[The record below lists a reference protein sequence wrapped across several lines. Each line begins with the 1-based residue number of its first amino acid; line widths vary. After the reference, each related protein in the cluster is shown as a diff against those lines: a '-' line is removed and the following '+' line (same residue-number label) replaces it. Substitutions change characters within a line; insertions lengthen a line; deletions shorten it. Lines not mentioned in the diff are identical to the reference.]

1 LVAPIFLTKLMIDK
15 PTTKPNNPN
24 FSSGP
29 CAKRPG
35 WNIQNLKTDSL
46 GRSHR
51 AKLPKQRLLEV
62 ITLTK
67 EILQLPKDYR
77 VGILPASDT
86 GAIEAAMWSLLG
98 KTGVE
103 VLAWENFGNDW
114 VKDIKDQLKPDNLTI
129 HKADYGNITDFNNL
143 NFDNDI
149 VFNWNGTTS
158 GVCVPNADWIPQD
171 RKGLTICDATS
182 AVFAMDMDWSKLDV
196 VTWSWQ
202 KVLGGE
208 AAHGMI
214 AMSPKAIERLSEYQ
228 PSWPI
233 PKIFRL
239 ANNKKVIE
247 GIFKGETINTPSMLC
262 VEDAIDA
269 LQWIQSIGGYAG
281 SIKKSKSNLEVI
293 KKWVASHDW
302 IDFLANDPNTL
313 SSTSICLKIT
323 EDWFVQLS
331 EEDQQAKVKE
341 INSLLEK
348 EGVAYDIN
356 AYRTAPAGFRIWGG
370 ATVEASDIETLLP
383 WIEWGYRSIKS

>member
-1 LVAPIFLTKLMIDK
+1 MIKK
-15 PTTKPNNPN
+15 PTTKPKNPN

-51 AKLPKQRLLEV
+51 AKLPKQRLVEV
-62 ITLTK
+62 INLSK
-67 EILQLPKDYR
+67 QLLKIPNDYK
-77 VGILPASDT
+77 VGIIAGSDT

-103 VLAWENFGNDW
+103 VLAWESFGSDW
-114 VKDIKDQLKPDNLTI
+114 VKDIKEQLKIKNLTI
-129 HKADYGNITDFNNL
+129 HQSDYGDLPDFQKI

-158 GVCVPNADWIPQD
+158 GVCLPNADWIPD
-171 RKGLTICDATS
+171 NRKGLTICDATS
-182 AVFAMDMDWSKLDV
+182 AVFAMEMDWHKLDV
-196 VTWSWQ
+196 ITWSWQ

-214 AMSPKAIERLSEYQ
+214 ALSPKSLERLSEYQ
-228 PSWPI
+228 PTWPI

-269 LQWIQSIGGYAG
+269 LNWIQSIGGSKG
-281 SIKKSKSNLEVI
+281 SIDKSQSNLQVVKTWIES
-293 KKWVASHDW
+293 KDW
-302 IDFLANDPNTL
+302 IDFLAKDSSTL

-323 EDWFVQLS
+323 DPWFLGLS
-331 EEDQQAKVKE
+331 ADQQQLKIKE
-341 INSLLEK
+341 INSFLDK
-348 EGVAYDIN
+348 EQVAFDIN
-356 AYRTAPAGFRIWGG
+356 AYRTAPPGFRIWGG
-370 ATVEASDIETLLP
+370 ATVESSDIETLLP
-383 WIEWGYRSIKS
+383 WIEWGYQSIKE

>member
-1 LVAPIFLTKLMIDK
+1 MIDK

-114 VKDIKDQLKPDNLTI
+114 VKDIKDQLKPENLTI

>member
-1 LVAPIFLTKLMIDK
+1 MIKK
-15 PTTKPNNPN
+15 PTTKPKNPN

-51 AKLPKQRLLEV
+51 AKLPKQRLAEV
-62 ITLTK
+62 INLSK
-67 EILQLPKDYR
+67 QLLNIPSDYK
-77 VGILPASDT
+77 VGIIAGSDT
-86 GAIEAAMWSLLG
+86 GAIESAMWSLLG

-103 VLAWENFGNDW
+103 VLAWESFGSDW
-114 VKDIKDQLKPDNLTI
+114 VKDIKEQLKIKNLTI
-129 HKADYGNITDFNNL
+129 HQSDYGDLPDLQKI

-158 GVCVPNADWIPQD
+158 GVCLPNADWISD
-171 RKGLTICDATS
+171 NRKGLTICDATS
-182 AVFAMDMDWSKLDV
+182 AVFAMDMDWHKLDV
-196 VTWSWQ
+196 ITWSWQ

-214 AMSPKAIERLSEYQ
+214 ALSPKALERLSEYQ
-228 PSWPI
+228 PTWPI

-239 ANNKKVIE
+239 ANNMKVIE

-269 LQWIQSIGGYAG
+269 LNWIQSIGGSKG
-281 SIKKSKSNLEVI
+281 SIDKSQSNLQVV
-293 KKWVASHDW
+293 KTWVESKDW
-302 IDFLANDPNTL
+302 IDFLAKDSSTL

-323 EDWFVQLS
+323 DPWFLGLS
-331 EEDQQAKVKE
+331 VDQQQLKIKE
-341 INSLLEK
+341 INSLLDK
-348 EGVAYDIN
+348 EQVAFDIN
-356 AYRTAPAGFRIWGG
+356 AYRTAPPGFRIWGG
-370 ATVEASDIETLLP
+370 ATVESSDIETLLP
-383 WIEWGYRSIKS
+383 WIEWGYQSIKE

>member
-1 LVAPIFLTKLMIDK
+1 MIKK
-15 PTTKPNNPN
+15 PTTKPKNPN

-51 AKLPKQRLLEV
+51 AKLPKQRLVEV
-62 ITLTK
+62 INLSK
-67 EILQLPKDYR
+67 QLLKIPNDYK
-77 VGILPASDT
+77 VGIIAGSDT

-103 VLAWENFGNDW
+103 VLAWESFGSDW
-114 VKDIKDQLKPDNLTI
+114 VKDIKEQLKIKNLTI
-129 HKADYGNITDFNNL
+129 HQSDYGDLPDFQKI

-158 GVCVPNADWIPQD
+158 GVCLPNADWITD
-171 RKGLTICDATS
+171 NRKGLTICDATS
-182 AVFAMDMDWSKLDV
+182 AVFAMEMDWHKLDV
-196 VTWSWQ
+196 ITWSWQ

-214 AMSPKAIERLSEYQ
+214 ALSPKSLERLSEYQ
-228 PSWPI
+228 PTWPI

-269 LQWIQSIGGYAG
+269 LNWIQSIGGSKG
-281 SIKKSKSNLEVI
+281 SIDKSQSNLQVVKTWIES
-293 KKWVASHDW
+293 KDW
-302 IDFLANDPNTL
+302 IDFLAKDSSTL

-323 EDWFVQLS
+323 DPWFLGLS
-331 EEDQQAKVKE
+331 VDQQQLKIKE
-341 INSLLEK
+341 INSLLDK
-348 EGVAYDIN
+348 EQVAFDIN
-356 AYRTAPAGFRIWGG
+356 AYRTAPPGFRIWGG
-370 ATVEASDIETLLP
+370 ATVESSDIETLLP
-383 WIEWGYRSIKS
+383 WIEWGYQSIKE

>member
-1 LVAPIFLTKLMIDK
+1 MIKK
-15 PTTKPNNPN
+15 PTTKPKNPN

-35 WNIQNLKTDSL
+35 WDIKNLKTDSL

-51 AKLPKQRLLEV
+51 AKLPKQRLAEV
-62 ITLTK
+62 INLSK
-67 EILQLPKDYR
+67 ELLKIPNDYK
-77 VGILPASDT
+77 VGIIAGSDT

-103 VLAWENFGNDW
+103 VLAWESFGSDW
-114 VKDIKDQLKPDNLTI
+114 VKDIKEQLKIKNLTI
-129 HKADYGNITDFNNL
+129 HQSDYGDLPDFQKI

-158 GVCVPNADWIPQD
+158 GVCLPNADWITD
-171 RKGLTICDATS
+171 NRKGLTICDATS
-182 AVFAMDMDWSKLDV
+182 AVFAMEMDWHKLDV
-196 VTWSWQ
+196 ITWSWQ

-214 AMSPKAIERLSEYQ
+214 ALSPKSLERLSEYQ
-228 PSWPI
+228 PTWPI

-269 LQWIQSIGGYAG
+269 LNWIQSIGGSKG
-281 SIKKSKSNLEVI
+281 SIDKSQSNLQVVKTWIES
-293 KKWVASHDW
+293 KDW
-302 IDFLANDPNTL
+302 IDFLAKDSSTL

-323 EDWFVQLS
+323 DPWFLGLS
-331 EEDQQAKVKE
+331 VDQQQLKIKE
-341 INSLLEK
+341 INSLLDK
-348 EGVAYDIN
+348 EQVAFDIN
-356 AYRTAPAGFRIWGG
+356 AYRTAPPGFRIWGG
-370 ATVEASDIETLLP
+370 ATVESSDIETLLP
-383 WIEWGYRSIKS
+383 WIEWGYQSIKE

>member
-1 LVAPIFLTKLMIDK
+1 MIDK
-15 PTTKPNNPN
+15 PVTKPKNPN

-51 AKLPKQRLLEV
+51 AKLPKQRLAEV
-62 ITLTK
+62 INLSK
-67 EILQLPKDYR
+67 ELLNIPSDYK
-77 VGILPASDT
+77 VGIIAGSDT
-86 GAIEAAMWSLLG
+86 GAIESAMWSLLG

-103 VLAWENFGNDW
+103 VLAWESFGSDW
-114 VKDIKDQLKPDNLTI
+114 VKDIKEQLKIKNLTI
-129 HKADYGNITDFNNL
+129 HQSDYGDLPDLQKI

-158 GVCVPNADWIPQD
+158 GVCLPNADWISD
-171 RKGLTICDATS
+171 NRKGLTICDATS
-182 AVFAMDMDWSKLDV
+182 AVFAMDMDWHKLDV
-196 VTWSWQ
+196 ITWSWQ

-214 AMSPKAIERLSEYQ
+214 ALSPKALERLSEYQ
-228 PSWPI
+228 PTWPI

-239 ANNKKVIE
+239 ANNMKVIE

-269 LQWIQSIGGYAG
+269 LNWIQSIGGSKG
-281 SIKKSKSNLEVI
+281 SIDKSQSNLQVV
-293 KKWVASHDW
+293 KTWVESKDW
-302 IDFLANDPNTL
+302 IDFLAKDSSTL

-323 EDWFVQLS
+323 DPWFLGLS
-331 EEDQQAKVKE
+331 VDQQQLKIKE
-341 INSLLEK
+341 INSLLDK
-348 EGVAYDIN
+348 EQVAFDIN
-356 AYRTAPAGFRIWGG
+356 AYRTAPPGFRIWGG
-370 ATVEASDIETLLP
+370 ATVESSDIETLLP
-383 WIEWGYRSIKS
+383 WIEWGYQSIKE

>member
-1 LVAPIFLTKLMIDK
+1 MIKK
-15 PTTKPNNPN
+15 PTTKPKNPN

-35 WNIQNLKTDSL
+35 WDIKNLKTDSL

-51 AKLPKQRLLEV
+51 AKLPKQRLVEV
-62 ITLTK
+62 INLSK
-67 EILQLPKDYR
+67 QLLKIPADYK
-77 VGILPASDT
+77 VGIIAGSDT

-103 VLAWENFGNDW
+103 VLAWESFGSDW
-114 VKDIKDQLKPDNLTI
+114 VKDIKEQLKIKNLTI
-129 HKADYGNITDFNNL
+129 HQSDYGDLPDFQKI

-158 GVCVPNADWIPQD
+158 GVCLPNADWITD
-171 RKGLTICDATS
+171 NRKGLTICDATS
-182 AVFAMDMDWSKLDV
+182 AVFAMEMDWHKLDV
-196 VTWSWQ
+196 TTWSWQ

-214 AMSPKAIERLSEYQ
+214 ALSPKSLERLSEYQ
-228 PSWPI
+228 PTWPI

-269 LQWIQSIGGYAG
+269 LNWIQSIGGSKG
-281 SIKKSKSNLEVI
+281 SIDKSQSNLQVV
-293 KKWVASHDW
+293 KTWVETKDW
-302 IDFLANDPNTL
+302 IDFLAKDSSTL

-323 EDWFVQLS
+323 DPWFLGLS
-331 EEDQQAKVKE
+331 VDQQQLKIKE
-341 INSLLEK
+341 INSLLDK
-348 EGVAYDIN
+348 EQVAFDIN
-356 AYRTAPAGFRIWGG
+356 AYRTAPPGFRIWGG
-370 ATVEASDIETLLP
+370 ATVESSDIETLLP
-383 WIEWGYRSIKS
+383 WIEWGYQSIKE

>member
-1 LVAPIFLTKLMIDK
+1 MIKK
-15 PTTKPNNPN
+15 PTTKPKNPN

-51 AKLPKQRLLEV
+51 AQLPKQRLAEV
-62 ITLTK
+62 INLSK
-67 EILQLPKDYR
+67 QLLKIPNDYK
-77 VGILPASDT
+77 VGIIAGSDT

-103 VLAWENFGNDW
+103 VLAWESFGSDW
-114 VKDIKDQLKPDNLTI
+114 VKDIKEQLKIKNLTI
-129 HKADYGNITDFNNL
+129 HQSDYGDLPDFQKI

-158 GVCVPNADWIPQD
+158 GVCLPNADWIPD
-171 RKGLTICDATS
+171 NRKGLTICDATS
-182 AVFAMDMDWSKLDV
+182 AVFAMEMDWHKLDV
-196 VTWSWQ
+196 ITWSWQ

-214 AMSPKAIERLSEYQ
+214 ALSPKSLERLSEYQ
-228 PSWPI
+228 PTWPI

-269 LQWIQSIGGYAG
+269 LNWIQSIGGSKG
-281 SIKKSKSNLEVI
+281 SIDKSQSNLQVV
-293 KKWVASHDW
+293 KTWVETKDW
-302 IDFLANDPNTL
+302 IDFLAKDSSTL

-323 EDWFVQLS
+323 DPWFLGLS
-331 EEDQQAKVKE
+331 VDQQQLKIKE
-341 INSLLEK
+341 INSLLDK
-348 EGVAYDIN
+348 EQVAFDIN
-356 AYRTAPAGFRIWGG
+356 AYRTAPPGFRIWGG
-370 ATVEASDIETLLP
+370 ATVESSDIETLLP
-383 WIEWGYRSIKS
+383 WIEWGYQSIKE

>member
-1 LVAPIFLTKLMIDK
+1 MIKK
-15 PTTKPNNPN
+15 PTTKPKNPN

-35 WNIQNLKTDSL
+35 WDIKNLKTDSL

-51 AKLPKQRLLEV
+51 AKLPKQRLVEV
-62 ITLTK
+62 INLSK
-67 EILQLPKDYR
+67 QLLKIPADYK
-77 VGILPASDT
+77 VGIIAGSDT

-103 VLAWENFGNDW
+103 VLAWESFGSDW
-114 VKDIKDQLKPDNLTI
+114 VKDIKEQLKIKNLTI
-129 HKADYGNITDFNNL
+129 HQSDYGDLPDFQKI

-158 GVCVPNADWIPQD
+158 GVCLPNADWITD
-171 RKGLTICDATS
+171 NRKGLTICDATS
-182 AVFAMDMDWSKLDV
+182 AVFAMEMDWHKLDV
-196 VTWSWQ
+196 ITWSWQ

-214 AMSPKAIERLSEYQ
+214 ALSPKSLERLSEYQ
-228 PSWPI
+228 PTWPI

-269 LQWIQSIGGYAG
+269 LNWIQSIGGSKG
-281 SIKKSKSNLEVI
+281 SIDKSQSNLQVVKTWIES
-293 KKWVASHDW
+293 KDW
-302 IDFLANDPNTL
+302 IDFLAKDSSTL

-323 EDWFVQLS
+323 DPWFLGLS
-331 EEDQQAKVKE
+331 VDQQQLKIKE
-341 INSLLEK
+341 INSLLDK
-348 EGVAYDIN
+348 EQVAFDIN
-356 AYRTAPAGFRIWGG
+356 AYRTAPPGFRIWGG
-370 ATVEASDIETLLP
+370 ATVESSDIETLLP
-383 WIEWGYRSIKS
+383 WIEWGYQSIKE

>member
-1 LVAPIFLTKLMIDK
+1 MIKK
-15 PTTKPNNPN
+15 PTTKPKNPN

-51 AKLPKQRLLEV
+51 AKLPKQRLAEV
-62 ITLTK
+62 INLSK
-67 EILQLPKDYR
+67 ELLNIPSDYK
-77 VGILPASDT
+77 VGIIAGSDT

-103 VLAWENFGNDW
+103 VLAWESFGSDW
-114 VKDIKDQLKPDNLTI
+114 VKDIKEQLKIKNLTI
-129 HKADYGNITDFNNL
+129 HQSDYGDLPDFQKI

-158 GVCVPNADWIPQD
+158 GVCLPNADWITD
-171 RKGLTICDATS
+171 NRKGLTICDATS
-182 AVFAMDMDWSKLDV
+182 AVFAMEMDWHKLDV
-196 VTWSWQ
+196 ITWSWQ

-214 AMSPKAIERLSEYQ
+214 ALSPKSLERLSEYQ
-228 PSWPI
+228 PTWPI

-269 LQWIQSIGGYAG
+269 LNWIQSIGGSKG
-281 SIKKSKSNLEVI
+281 SIDKSQSNLQLVKTWIES
-293 KKWVASHDW
+293 KDW
-302 IDFLANDPNTL
+302 IDFLAKDSSTL

-323 EDWFVQLS
+323 DPWFLGLS
-331 EEDQQAKVKE
+331 ADQQQLKIKE
-341 INSLLEK
+341 INSLLDK
-348 EGVAYDIN
+348 EQVAFDIN
-356 AYRTAPAGFRIWGG
+356 AYRTAPPGFRIWGG
-370 ATVEASDIETLLP
+370 ATVESSDIETLLP
-383 WIEWGYRSIKS
+383 WIEWGYQSIKE

>member
-1 LVAPIFLTKLMIDK
+1 MPIFYDIMSK
-15 PTTKPNNPN
+15 PLTKPNNPN

-35 WNIQNLKTDSL
+35 WNINNLRTDTL

-51 AKLPKQRLLEV
+51 AKLPKQRLLDV
-62 ITLTK
+62 INLTK
-67 EILQLPKDYR
+67 EILQLPEDYK
-77 VGILPASDT
+77 VGILAASDT

-98 KTGVE
+98 ARGVE

-114 VKDIKDQLKPDNLTI
+114 VKDIKDQLKPEHLTI
-129 HKADYGNITDFNNL
+129 HKADYGKLPDLKNI

-158 GVCVPNADWIPQD
+158 GVCVPDADWISSN

-214 AMSPKAIERLSEYQ
+214 AMSPKAIQRLSEYQ
-228 PSWPI
+228 PNWPI

-269 LQWIQSIGGYAG
+269 LHWIKSIGGFAG
-281 SIKKSKSNLEVI
+281 SVEKSKKNLQVV
-293 KKWVASHDW
+293 KQWVQSKDW
-302 IDFLANDPNTL
+302 IDFLAEDPATI

-323 EDWFVQLS
+323 ADWFLKLS
-331 EEDQQAKVKE
+331 DDDQQAKIKE
-341 INSLLEK
+341 INSMLDK

-383 WIEWGYRSIKS
+383 WIEWGYQSIKP

>member
-331 EEDQQAKVKE
+331 EEDQQTKVKE

>member
-1 LVAPIFLTKLMIDK
+1 MIDK
-15 PTTKPNNPN
+15 PVTKPKNPN

-51 AKLPKQRLLEV
+51 AKLPKQRLAEV
-62 ITLTK
+62 INLSK
-67 EILQLPKDYR
+67 QLLNIPSDYK
-77 VGILPASDT
+77 VGIIAGSDT
-86 GAIEAAMWSLLG
+86 GAIESAMWSLLG

-103 VLAWENFGNDW
+103 VLAWESFGSDW
-114 VKDIKDQLKPDNLTI
+114 VKDIKEQLKIKNLTI
-129 HKADYGNITDFNNL
+129 HQSDYGDLPDLQKI

-158 GVCVPNADWIPQD
+158 GVCLPNADWISD
-171 RKGLTICDATS
+171 NRKGLTICDATS
-182 AVFAMDMDWSKLDV
+182 AVFAMDMDWHKLDV
-196 VTWSWQ
+196 ITWSWQ

-214 AMSPKAIERLSEYQ
+214 ALSPKALERLSEYQ
-228 PSWPI
+228 PTWPI

-239 ANNKKVIE
+239 ANNMKVIE

-269 LQWIQSIGGYAG
+269 LNWIQSIGGSKG
-281 SIKKSKSNLEVI
+281 SIDKSQSNLQVV
-293 KKWVASHDW
+293 KTWVESKDW
-302 IDFLANDPNTL
+302 IDFLAKDSLTL

-323 EDWFVQLS
+323 DPWFLGLS
-331 EEDQQAKVKE
+331 VDQQQLKIKE
-341 INSLLEK
+341 INSLLDK
-348 EGVAYDIN
+348 EQVAFDIN
-356 AYRTAPAGFRIWGG
+356 AYRTAPPGFRIWGG
-370 ATVEASDIETLLP
+370 ATVESSDIETLLP
-383 WIEWGYRSIKS
+383 WIEWGYQSIKE

>member
-1 LVAPIFLTKLMIDK
+1 MIKK
-15 PTTKPNNPN
+15 PTTKPKNPN

-51 AKLPKQRLLEV
+51 AKLPKQRLAEV
-62 ITLTK
+62 INLSK
-67 EILQLPKDYR
+67 ELLNIPSDYK
-77 VGILPASDT
+77 VGIIAGSDT
-86 GAIEAAMWSLLG
+86 GAIESAMWSLLG

-103 VLAWENFGNDW
+103 VLAWESFGSDW
-114 VKDIKDQLKPDNLTI
+114 VKDIKEQLKIKNLTI
-129 HKADYGNITDFNNL
+129 HQSDYGDLPDLQKI

-158 GVCVPNADWIPQD
+158 GVCLPNADWISD
-171 RKGLTICDATS
+171 NRKGLTICDATS
-182 AVFAMDMDWSKLDV
+182 AVFAMDMDWHKLDV
-196 VTWSWQ
+196 ITWSWQ

-214 AMSPKAIERLSEYQ
+214 ALSPKALERLSEYQ
-228 PSWPI
+228 PTWPI

-239 ANNKKVIE
+239 ANNMKVIE

-269 LQWIQSIGGYAG
+269 LNWIQSIGGSKG
-281 SIKKSKSNLEVI
+281 SIDKSQSNLQVV
-293 KKWVASHDW
+293 KTWVESKDW
-302 IDFLANDPNTL
+302 IDFLAKDSSTL

-323 EDWFVQLS
+323 DPWFLGLS
-331 EEDQQAKVKE
+331 VDQQQLKIKE
-341 INSLLEK
+341 INSLLDK
-348 EGVAYDIN
+348 EQVAFDIN
-356 AYRTAPAGFRIWGG
+356 AYRTAPPGFRIWGG
-370 ATVEASDIETLLP
+370 ATVESSDIETLLP
-383 WIEWGYRSIKS
+383 WIEWGYQSIKE

>member
-1 LVAPIFLTKLMIDK
+1 MHRFFITSMIKK
-15 PTTKPNNPN
+15 PTTKPKNPN

-51 AKLPKQRLLEV
+51 AKLPKQRLVEV
-62 ITLTK
+62 INLSK
-67 EILQLPKDYR
+67 QLLKIPADYK
-77 VGILPASDT
+77 VGIIAGSDT
-86 GAIEAAMWSLLG
+86 GAIEAAMWSLHG

-103 VLAWENFGNDW
+103 VLAWESFGSDW
-114 VKDIKDQLKPDNLTI
+114 VKDIKEQLKIKNLTI
-129 HKADYGNITDFNNL
+129 HQSDYGDLPDFQKI

-158 GVCVPNADWIPQD
+158 GVCLPNADWITD
-171 RKGLTICDATS
+171 NRKGLIICDATS
-182 AVFAMDMDWSKLDV
+182 AVFAMEMDWHKLDV
-196 VTWSWQ
+196 ITWSWQ

-214 AMSPKAIERLSEYQ
+214 ALSPKSLERLSEYQ
-228 PSWPI
+228 PTWPI

-269 LQWIQSIGGYAG
+269 LNWIQSIGGSKG
-281 SIKKSKSNLEVI
+281 SIDKSQSNLQVV
-293 KKWVASHDW
+293 KTWVETKDW
-302 IDFLANDPNTL
+302 IDFLAKDSSTL

-323 EDWFVQLS
+323 DPWFLGLS
-331 EEDQQAKVKE
+331 VDQQQLKIKE
-341 INSLLEK
+341 INSLLDK
-348 EGVAYDIN
+348 EQVAFDIN
-356 AYRTAPAGFRIWGG
+356 AYRTAPPGFRIWGG
-370 ATVEASDIETLLP
+370 ATVESSDIETLLP
-383 WIEWGYRSIKS
+383 WIEWGYQSIKE

>member
-1 LVAPIFLTKLMIDK
+1 MIKK
-15 PTTKPNNPN
+15 PTTKPKNPN

-35 WNIQNLKTDSL
+35 WDIKNLKTDSL

-51 AKLPKQRLLEV
+51 AKLPKQRLVEV
-62 ITLTK
+62 INLSK
-67 EILQLPKDYR
+67 QLLKIPNDYK
-77 VGILPASDT
+77 VGIIAGSDT

-103 VLAWENFGNDW
+103 VLAWESFGSDW
-114 VKDIKDQLKPDNLTI
+114 VKDIKEQLKIKNLTI
-129 HKADYGNITDFNNL
+129 HQSDYGDLPDFQKI

-158 GVCVPNADWIPQD
+158 GVCLPNADWITD
-171 RKGLTICDATS
+171 NRKGLTICDATS
-182 AVFAMDMDWSKLDV
+182 AVFAMEMDWHKLDV
-196 VTWSWQ
+196 ITWSWQ

-214 AMSPKAIERLSEYQ
+214 ALSPKSLERLSEYQ
-228 PSWPI
+228 PTWPI

-269 LQWIQSIGGYAG
+269 LNWIQSIGGSKG
-281 SIKKSKSNLEVI
+281 SIDKSQSNLQVV
-293 KKWVASHDW
+293 KTWVETKDW
-302 IDFLANDPNTL
+302 IDFLAKDSSTL

-323 EDWFVQLS
+323 DPWFLGLS
-331 EEDQQAKVKE
+331 VDQQQLKIKE
-341 INSLLEK
+341 INSLLDK
-348 EGVAYDIN
+348 EQVAFDIN
-356 AYRTAPAGFRIWGG
+356 AYRTAPPGFRIWGG
-370 ATVEASDIETLLP
+370 ATVESSDIETLLP
-383 WIEWGYRSIKS
+383 WIEWGYQSIKE

>member
-1 LVAPIFLTKLMIDK
+1 MIKK
-15 PTTKPNNPN
+15 PTTKPKNPN

-35 WNIQNLKTDSL
+35 WDIKNLKTDSL

-51 AKLPKQRLLEV
+51 AKLPKQRLAEV
-62 ITLTK
+62 INLSK
-67 EILQLPKDYR
+67 ELLKIPNDYK
-77 VGILPASDT
+77 VGIIAGSDT

-103 VLAWENFGNDW
+103 VLAWESFGSDW
-114 VKDIKDQLKPDNLTI
+114 VKDIKEQLKIKNLTI
-129 HKADYGNITDFNNL
+129 HQSDYGDLPDFQKI

-158 GVCVPNADWIPQD
+158 GVCLPNADWIID
-171 RKGLTICDATS
+171 NRKGLTICDATS
-182 AVFAMDMDWSKLDV
+182 AVFAMEMDWHKLDV
-196 VTWSWQ
+196 TTWSWQ

-214 AMSPKAIERLSEYQ
+214 ALSPKSLERLSEYQ
-228 PSWPI
+228 PTWPI

-269 LQWIQSIGGYAG
+269 LNWIQSIGGSKG
-281 SIKKSKSNLEVI
+281 SIDKSQSNLQVV
-293 KKWVASHDW
+293 KTWVETKDW
-302 IDFLANDPNTL
+302 IDFLAKDSSTL

-323 EDWFVQLS
+323 DPWFLGLS
-331 EEDQQAKVKE
+331 VDQQQLKIKE
-341 INSLLEK
+341 INSLLDK
-348 EGVAYDIN
+348 EQVAFDIN
-356 AYRTAPAGFRIWGG
+356 AYRTAPPGFRIWGG
-370 ATVEASDIETLLP
+370 ATVESSDIETLLP
-383 WIEWGYRSIKS
+383 WIEWGYQSIKE

>member
-1 LVAPIFLTKLMIDK
+1 MIKK
-15 PTTKPNNPN
+15 PTTKPKNPN

-35 WNIQNLKTDSL
+35 WDIKNLKTDSL

-51 AKLPKQRLLEV
+51 AKLPKQRLVEV
-62 ITLTK
+62 INLSK
-67 EILQLPKDYR
+67 QLLKIPNDYK
-77 VGILPASDT
+77 VGIIAGSDT

-103 VLAWENFGNDW
+103 VLAWESFGSDW
-114 VKDIKDQLKPDNLTI
+114 VKDIKEQLKIKNLTI
-129 HKADYGNITDFNNL
+129 HQSDYGDLPDFQKI

-158 GVCVPNADWIPQD
+158 GVCLPNADWIPD
-171 RKGLTICDATS
+171 NRKGLTICDATS
-182 AVFAMDMDWSKLDV
+182 AVFAMEMDWHKLDV
-196 VTWSWQ
+196 ITWSWQ

-214 AMSPKAIERLSEYQ
+214 ALSPKSLERLSEYQ
-228 PSWPI
+228 PTWPI

-269 LQWIQSIGGYAG
+269 LNWIQSIGGSKG
-281 SIKKSKSNLEVI
+281 SIDKSQSNLQVV
-293 KKWVASHDW
+293 KTWVETKDW
-302 IDFLANDPNTL
+302 IDFLAKDSSTL
-313 SSTSICLKIT
+313 SSTSICLKIK
-323 EDWFVQLS
+323 DPWFLGLS
-331 EEDQQAKVKE
+331 ADQQQLKIKE
-341 INSLLEK
+341 INSLLDK
-348 EGVAYDIN
+348 EQVAFDIN
-356 AYRTAPAGFRIWGG
+356 AYRTAPPGFRIWGG
-370 ATVEASDIETLLP
+370 ATVESSDIETLLP
-383 WIEWGYRSIKS
+383 WIEWGYQSIKE

>member
-1 LVAPIFLTKLMIDK
+1 MPIFYDIMSK
-15 PTTKPNNPN
+15 PLTKPNNPN

-35 WNIQNLKTDSL
+35 WNINNLRTDTL

-51 AKLPKQRLLEV
+51 AKLPKQRLLDV
-62 ITLTK
+62 INLTK
-67 EILQLPKDYR
+67 EILQLPEDYK
-77 VGILPASDT
+77 VGILAASDT

-98 KTGVE
+98 ARGVE

-114 VKDIKDQLKPDNLTI
+114 VKDIKDQLKPEHLTI
-129 HKADYGNITDFNNL
+129 HKADYGKLPDLKNI

-158 GVCVPNADWIPQD
+158 GVCVPDADWISPN

-214 AMSPKAIERLSEYQ
+214 AMSPKAIQRLSEYQ
-228 PSWPI
+228 PNWPI

-269 LQWIQSIGGYAG
+269 LHWIKSIGGVAG
-281 SIKKSKSNLEVI
+281 SVEKSKKNLQVV
-293 KKWVASHDW
+293 KQWVQSKDW
-302 IDFLANDPNTL
+302 IDFLAEDPATI

-323 EDWFVQLS
+323 ADWFLKLS
-331 EEDQQAKVKE
+331 DDDQQAKIKE
-341 INSLLEK
+341 INSMLDK

-383 WIEWGYRSIKS
+383 WIEWGYQSIKP

>member
-1 LVAPIFLTKLMIDK
+1 MIKK
-15 PTTKPNNPN
+15 PTTKPKNPN

-51 AKLPKQRLLEV
+51 AKLPKQRLAEV
-62 ITLTK
+62 INLSK
-67 EILQLPKDYR
+67 ELLNIPSDYK
-77 VGILPASDT
+77 VGIIAGSDT
-86 GAIEAAMWSLLG
+86 GAIESAMWSLLG

-103 VLAWENFGNDW
+103 VLAWESFGSDW
-114 VKDIKDQLKPDNLTI
+114 VKDIKEQLKIKNLTI
-129 HKADYGNITDFNNL
+129 HQSDYGDLPDFQKI

-158 GVCVPNADWIPQD
+158 GVCLPNADWISD
-171 RKGLTICDATS
+171 NRKGLTICDATS
-182 AVFAMDMDWSKLDV
+182 AVFAMDMDWHKLDV
-196 VTWSWQ
+196 ITWSWQ

-214 AMSPKAIERLSEYQ
+214 ALSPKALERLSEYQ
-228 PSWPI
+228 PTWPI

-269 LQWIQSIGGYAG
+269 LNWIQSIGGSKG
-281 SIKKSKSNLEVI
+281 SIDKSQSNLQVV
-293 KKWVASHDW
+293 KTWVESKDW
-302 IDFLANDPNTL
+302 IDFLAKDSSTL

-323 EDWFVQLS
+323 DPWFLGLS
-331 EEDQQAKVKE
+331 VDQQQLKIKE
-341 INSLLEK
+341 INSLLDK
-348 EGVAYDIN
+348 EQVAFDIN
-356 AYRTAPAGFRIWGG
+356 AYRTAPPGFRIWGG
-370 ATVEASDIETLLP
+370 ATVESSDIETLLP
-383 WIEWGYRSIKS
+383 WIEWGYQSIKE

>member
-1 LVAPIFLTKLMIDK
+1 VPFFIVKMNKPIK
-15 PTTKPNNPN
+15 KPNNPN

-35 WNIQNLKTDSL
+35 WNIQNLRIDTL

-51 AKLPKQRLLEV
+51 AKLPKQRLLDV
-62 ITLTK
+62 INLSK

-77 VGILPASDT
+77 VGILPGSDT
-86 GAIEAAMWSLLG
+86 GAIEAAIWSLLG
-98 KTGVE
+98 ARGVE

-114 VKDIKDQLKPDNLTI
+114 VKDIKDQLKPEHLKV
-129 HKADYGNITDFNNL
+129 HKVDYGKIPDLTNI
-143 NFDNDI
+143 NFDHDV
-149 VFNWNGTTS
+149 VFTWNGTTS
-158 GVCVPNADWIPQD
+158 GVCVPNADWISKD
-171 RKGLTICDATS
+171 RQGLTICDATS

-214 AMSPKAIERLSEYQ
+214 AMSPKAIQRLEEHQ
-228 PSWPI
+228 PNWPI
-233 PKIFRL
+233 PKIFKL
-239 ANNKKVIE
+239 ANGKKVIE

-262 VEDAIDA
+262 VEDTIDA

-281 SIKKSKSNLEVI
+281 SIQKSQSNLQVV
-293 KKWVASHDW
+293 KQWVASKNW
-302 IDFLANDPNTL
+302 ISFLAEDTKTI

-323 EDWFVQLS
+323 DDWFLKLS
-331 EEDQQAKVKE
+331 EEEQQLKIKE

-370 ATVEASDIETLLP
+370 ATVESSDIETLLP
-383 WIEWGYRSIKS
+383 WIEWAYQSIKS

>member
-1 LVAPIFLTKLMIDK
+1 MIKKPI
-15 PTTKPNNPN
+15 TKPKNPN

-51 AKLPKQRLLEV
+51 AKLPKQRLAEV
-62 ITLTK
+62 INLSK
-67 EILQLPKDYR
+67 ELLNIPSDYK
-77 VGILPASDT
+77 VGIIAGSDT
-86 GAIEAAMWSLLG
+86 GAIESAMWSLLG

-103 VLAWENFGNDW
+103 VLAWESFGSDW
-114 VKDIKDQLKPDNLTI
+114 VKDIKEQLKIKNLTI
-129 HKADYGNITDFNNL
+129 HQSDYGDLPDFQKI

-158 GVCVPNADWIPQD
+158 GVCLPNADWISD
-171 RKGLTICDATS
+171 NRKGLTICDATS
-182 AVFAMDMDWSKLDV
+182 AVFAMDMDWHKLDV
-196 VTWSWQ
+196 ITWSWQ

-214 AMSPKAIERLSEYQ
+214 ALSPKALERLSEYQ
-228 PSWPI
+228 PTWPI

-239 ANNKKVIE
+239 ANNMKVIE

-269 LQWIQSIGGYAG
+269 LNWIQSIGGSKG
-281 SIKKSKSNLEVI
+281 SIDKSQSNLQVV
-293 KKWVASHDW
+293 KTWVESKDW
-302 IDFLANDPNTL
+302 IDFLAKDSSTL

-323 EDWFVQLS
+323 DPWFLGLS
-331 EEDQQAKVKE
+331 VDQQQLKIKE
-341 INSLLEK
+341 INSLLDK
-348 EGVAYDIN
+348 EQVAFDIN
-356 AYRTAPAGFRIWGG
+356 AYRTAPPGFRIWGG
-370 ATVEASDIETLLP
+370 ATVESSDIETLLP
-383 WIEWGYRSIKS
+383 WIEWGYQSIKE

>member
-1 LVAPIFLTKLMIDK
+1 MIKK
-15 PTTKPNNPN
+15 PTTKPKNPN

-51 AKLPKQRLLEV
+51 AKLPKQRLVEV
-62 ITLTK
+62 INLSK
-67 EILQLPKDYR
+67 QLLKIPTDYK
-77 VGILPASDT
+77 VGIIAGSDT

-103 VLAWENFGNDW
+103 VLAWESFGSDW
-114 VKDIKDQLKPDNLTI
+114 VKDIKEQLKIKNLTI
-129 HKADYGNITDFNNL
+129 HQSDYGDLPDFQKI

-158 GVCVPNADWIPQD
+158 GVCLPNADWITD
-171 RKGLTICDATS
+171 NRKGLTICDATS
-182 AVFAMDMDWSKLDV
+182 AVFAMEMDWHKLDV
-196 VTWSWQ
+196 ITWSWQ

-214 AMSPKAIERLSEYQ
+214 ALSPKSLERLSEYQ
-228 PSWPI
+228 PTWPI

-269 LQWIQSIGGYAG
+269 LNWIQSIGGSKG
-281 SIKKSKSNLEVI
+281 SIDKSQSNLQVV
-293 KKWVASHDW
+293 KTWVESKDW
-302 IDFLANDPNTL
+302 IDFLAKDSSTL

-323 EDWFVQLS
+323 DPWFLGLS
-331 EEDQQAKVKE
+331 VDQQQLKIKE
-341 INSLLEK
+341 INSLLDK
-348 EGVAYDIN
+348 EQVAFDIN
-356 AYRTAPAGFRIWGG
+356 AYRTAPPGFRIWGG
-370 ATVEASDIETLLP
+370 ATVESSDIETLLP
-383 WIEWGYRSIKS
+383 WIEWGYQSIKE

>member
-1 LVAPIFLTKLMIDK
+1 MIKK
-15 PTTKPNNPN
+15 PTTKPKNPN

-35 WNIQNLKTDSL
+35 WNIKNLKTDSL

-51 AKLPKQRLLEV
+51 AKLPKQRLVEV
-62 ITLTK
+62 INLSK
-67 EILQLPKDYR
+67 ELLKIPSDYK
-77 VGILPASDT
+77 VGIIAGSDT

-103 VLAWENFGNDW
+103 VLAWESFGSDW
-114 VKDIKDQLKPDNLTI
+114 VKDIKEQLKIKNLTI
-129 HKADYGNITDFNNL
+129 HQSDYGDLPDFQKI

-158 GVCVPNADWIPQD
+158 GVCLPNADWIPD
-171 RKGLTICDATS
+171 NRKGLTICDATS
-182 AVFAMDMDWSKLDV
+182 AVFAMEMDWHKLDV
-196 VTWSWQ
+196 ITWSWQ

-214 AMSPKAIERLSEYQ
+214 ALSPKSLERLSEYQ
-228 PSWPI
+228 PTWPI

-269 LQWIQSIGGYAG
+269 LNWIQSIGGSKG
-281 SIKKSKSNLEVI
+281 SIDKSQSNLQVV
-293 KKWVASHDW
+293 KTWVESKDW
-302 IDFLANDPNTL
+302 IDFLAKDSSTL

-323 EDWFVQLS
+323 DPWFLGLS
-331 EEDQQAKVKE
+331 ADQQQLKIKE
-341 INSLLEK
+341 INSLLDK
-348 EGVAYDIN
+348 EQVAFDIN
-356 AYRTAPAGFRIWGG
+356 AYRTAPPGFRIWGG
-370 ATVEASDIETLLP
+370 ATVESSDIETLLP
-383 WIEWGYRSIKS
+383 WIEWGYQSIKE

>member
-1 LVAPIFLTKLMIDK
+1 MIKK
-15 PTTKPNNPN
+15 PTTKPKNPN

-35 WNIQNLKTDSL
+35 WNIQKLKTDSL

-51 AKLPKQRLLEV
+51 AKLPKQRLAEV
-62 ITLTK
+62 INLSK
-67 EILQLPKDYR
+67 ELLKIPNDYK
-77 VGILPASDT
+77 VGIIAGSDT

-103 VLAWENFGNDW
+103 VLAWESFGSDW
-114 VKDIKDQLKPDNLTI
+114 VKDIKEQLKIKNLTI
-129 HKADYGNITDFNNL
+129 HQSDYGDLPDFQKI

-158 GVCVPNADWIPQD
+158 GVCLPNADWITD
-171 RKGLTICDATS
+171 NRKGLTICDATS
-182 AVFAMDMDWSKLDV
+182 AVFAMEMDWHKLDV
-196 VTWSWQ
+196 ITWSWQ

-214 AMSPKAIERLSEYQ
+214 ALSPKSLERLSEYQ
-228 PSWPI
+228 PTWPI

-269 LQWIQSIGGYAG
+269 LNWIQSIGGSKG
-281 SIKKSKSNLEVI
+281 SIDKSQSNLQVV
-293 KKWVASHDW
+293 KTWVETKDW
-302 IDFLANDPNTL
+302 IDFLAKDSSTL

-323 EDWFVQLS
+323 DPWFLGLS
-331 EEDQQAKVKE
+331 VDQQQLKIKE
-341 INSLLEK
+341 INSLLDK
-348 EGVAYDIN
+348 EQVAFDIN
-356 AYRTAPAGFRIWGG
+356 AYRTAPPGFRIWGG
-370 ATVEASDIETLLP
+370 ATVESSNIETLLP
-383 WIEWGYRSIKS
+383 WIEWGYQSIKE

>member
-1 LVAPIFLTKLMIDK
+1 MIKK
-15 PTTKPNNPN
+15 PTTKPKNPN

-35 WNIQNLKTDSL
+35 WDIKNLKTDSL

-51 AKLPKQRLLEV
+51 AKLPKQRLAEV
-62 ITLTK
+62 INLSK
-67 EILQLPKDYR
+67 ELLNIPSDYK
-77 VGILPASDT
+77 VGIIAGSDT

-103 VLAWENFGNDW
+103 VLAWESFGSDW
-114 VKDIKDQLKPDNLTI
+114 VKDIKEQLKIKNLTI
-129 HKADYGNITDFNNL
+129 HQSDYGDLPDFQKI

-158 GVCVPNADWIPQD
+158 GVCLPNADWITD
-171 RKGLTICDATS
+171 NRKGLTICDATS
-182 AVFAMDMDWSKLDV
+182 AVFAMEMDWHKLDV
-196 VTWSWQ
+196 TTWSWQ

-214 AMSPKAIERLSEYQ
+214 ALSPKSLERLSEYQ
-228 PSWPI
+228 PTWPI

-269 LQWIQSIGGYAG
+269 LNWIQSIGGSKG
-281 SIKKSKSNLEVI
+281 SIDKSQSNLQVV
-293 KKWVASHDW
+293 KTWVESKDW
-302 IDFLANDPNTL
+302 IDFLAKDSSTL

-323 EDWFVQLS
+323 DPWFLGLS
-331 EEDQQAKVKE
+331 ADQQQLKIKE
-341 INSLLEK
+341 INSLLDK
-348 EGVAYDIN
+348 EQVAFDIN
-356 AYRTAPAGFRIWGG
+356 AYRTAPPGFRIWGG
-370 ATVEASDIETLLP
+370 ATVESSDIETLLP
-383 WIEWGYRSIKS
+383 WIEWGYQSIKE

>member
-1 LVAPIFLTKLMIDK
+1 MIKK
-15 PTTKPNNPN
+15 PTTKPKNPN

-51 AKLPKQRLLEV
+51 AKLPKQRLVEV
-62 ITLTK
+62 INLSK
-67 EILQLPKDYR
+67 QLLKIPNDYK
-77 VGILPASDT
+77 VGIIAGSDT

-103 VLAWENFGNDW
+103 VLAWESFGSDW
-114 VKDIKDQLKPDNLTI
+114 VKDIKEQLKIKNLTI
-129 HKADYGNITDFNNL
+129 HQSDYGDLPDFQKI

-158 GVCVPNADWIPQD
+158 GVCLPNADWITD
-171 RKGLTICDATS
+171 NRKGLTICDATS
-182 AVFAMDMDWSKLDV
+182 AVFAMEMDWHKLDV
-196 VTWSWQ
+196 ITWSWQ

-214 AMSPKAIERLSEYQ
+214 ALSPKSLERLSEYQ
-228 PSWPI
+228 PTWPI

-262 VEDAIDA
+262 VEDAIDS
-269 LQWIQSIGGYAG
+269 LNWIQSIGGSKG
-281 SIKKSKSNLEVI
+281 SIDKSQSNLQVV
-293 KKWVASHDW
+293 KTWVETKDW
-302 IDFLANDPNTL
+302 IDFLAKDSSTL

-323 EDWFVQLS
+323 DPWFLGLS
-331 EEDQQAKVKE
+331 VDQQQLKIKE
-341 INSLLEK
+341 INSLLDK
-348 EGVAYDIN
+348 EQVAFDIN
-356 AYRTAPAGFRIWGG
+356 AYRTAPPGFRIWGG
-370 ATVEASDIETLLP
+370 ATVESSDIETLLP
-383 WIEWGYRSIKS
+383 WIEWGYQSIKE

>member
-1 LVAPIFLTKLMIDK
+1 MIKK
-15 PTTKPNNPN
+15 PTIKPKNPN

-51 AKLPKQRLLEV
+51 AKLPKQRLVEV
-62 ITLTK
+62 INLSK
-67 EILQLPKDYR
+67 QLLKIPADYK
-77 VGILPASDT
+77 VGIIAGSDT

-103 VLAWENFGNDW
+103 VLAWESFGSDW
-114 VKDIKDQLKPDNLTI
+114 VKDIKEQLKIKNLTI
-129 HKADYGNITDFNNL
+129 HQSDYGDLPDFQKI

-158 GVCVPNADWIPQD
+158 GVCLPNADWITD
-171 RKGLTICDATS
+171 NRKGLTICDATS
-182 AVFAMDMDWSKLDV
+182 AVFAMEMDWHKLDV
-196 VTWSWQ
+196 ITWSWQ

-214 AMSPKAIERLSEYQ
+214 ALSPKSLERLSEYQ
-228 PSWPI
+228 PTWPI

-269 LQWIQSIGGYAG
+269 LNWIQSIGGSKG
-281 SIKKSKSNLEVI
+281 SIDKSQSNLQVV
-293 KKWVASHDW
+293 KTWVETKDW
-302 IDFLANDPNTL
+302 IDFLAKDSSAL

-323 EDWFVQLS
+323 DPWFLGLS
-331 EEDQQAKVKE
+331 VDQQQLKIKE
-341 INSLLEK
+341 INSLLDK
-348 EGVAYDIN
+348 EQVAFDIN
-356 AYRTAPAGFRIWGG
+356 AYRTAPPGFRIWGG
-370 ATVEASDIETLLP
+370 ATVESSDIETLLP
-383 WIEWGYRSIKS
+383 WIEWGYQSIKE

>member
-1 LVAPIFLTKLMIDK
+1 MIKK
-15 PTTKPNNPN
+15 PTTKPKNPN

-51 AKLPKQRLLEV
+51 AKLPKQRLVEV
-62 ITLTK
+62 INLSK
-67 EILQLPKDYR
+67 QLLKIPNDYK
-77 VGILPASDT
+77 VGIIAGSDT

-103 VLAWENFGNDW
+103 VLAWESFGSDW
-114 VKDIKDQLKPDNLTI
+114 VKDIKEQLKIKNLTI
-129 HKADYGNITDFNNL
+129 HQSDYGDLPDFQKI

-158 GVCVPNADWIPQD
+158 GVCLPNADWITD
-171 RKGLTICDATS
+171 NRKGLTICDATS
-182 AVFAMDMDWSKLDV
+182 AVFAMEMDWHKLDV
-196 VTWSWQ
+196 ITWSWQ

-214 AMSPKAIERLSEYQ
+214 ALSPKSLERLSEYQ
-228 PSWPI
+228 PTWPI

-269 LQWIQSIGGYAG
+269 LNWIQSIGGSKG
-281 SIKKSKSNLEVI
+281 SIDKSQSNLQVV
-293 KKWVASHDW
+293 KTWVETKDW
-302 IDFLANDPNTL
+302 IDFLAKDSSTL

-323 EDWFVQLS
+323 DPWFLGLS
-331 EEDQQAKVKE
+331 VDQQQLKIKE
-341 INSLLEK
+341 INSLLDK
-348 EGVAYDIN
+348 EQVAFDIN
-356 AYRTAPAGFRIWGG
+356 AYRTAPPGFRIWGG
-370 ATVEASDIETLLP
+370 ATVESSDIETLLP
-383 WIEWGYRSIKS
+383 WIEWGYQSIKE